1 MEAPTLAAIG
11 SLIGGLGGLMGS
23 SKGGGGEQPAQ
34 APAAAE
40 PPASQAAK
48 TPTVATFEK
57 QNAQAEGPMSGSPG
71 STLLTGGGL
80 GAGTLGK
87 AKTLGGM
94 A

>member
-1 MEAPTLAAIG
+1 MEYAPMVSAV
-11 SLIGGLGGLMGS
+11 SGLLGMF
-23 SKGGGGEQPAQ
+23 KGGGEQQQQAAQ
-34 APAAAE
+34 APAVAE

-48 TPTVATFEK
+48 TPTAATFEK
-57 QNAQAEGPMSGSPG
+57 QNQQAEGPMAGTPG

-80 GAGTLGK
+80 GAGGLGK